1 MHTLINPIE
10 FSLPI
15 DPDTDIQNLSDITNI
30 IYTQSVSQPTLTA
43 GYLTAGFILEPFKVF
58 RFKLKDGDDPALKV
72 WIYNPSH
79 VQVSIQVKA
88 I

>member
-1 MHTLINPIE
+1 MHILIEPLE

-15 DPDTDIQNLSDITNI
+15 DPDMDIQSLSDSTYIY
-30 IYTQSVSQPTLTA
+30 YTQSVNQPTLTA

-79 VQVSIQVKA
+79 TQVSIQVGA